1 MIYATNDPQRNRE
14 SLATLTSHL
23 RVRVLNC
30 SAEGCLLEASAPV
43 AVGTVGNLR
52 ISLDGR
58 EFDDVIQVLRCAQLQ
73 GPASVHHVGARFLS
87 TTPPYAGT
95 LRYTMRCDVGGLAGW
110 LDTESI
116 TQSSTQGQ

>member
-1 MIYATNDPQRNRE
+1 MIAFNDRRQVRE
-14 SLATLTSHL
+14 GLATLTSHL

-30 SAEGCLLEASAPV
+30 SAEGCLLESSAPV
-43 AVGTVGNLR
+43 AIGTVGSLR
-52 ISLDGR
+52 VSLDGR

-73 GPASVHHVGARFLS
+73 GPASVHHVGAKFLS

-110 LDTESI
+110 LDTESAVEG
-116 TQSSTQGQ
+116 STQGQQ